1 MLLVSHDLENERNAA
16 MNSTHGWP
24 GVRRPRGTLPA
35 LLLLTSVVACGHSI
49 DAAPA
54 GQPPRSEPARGATSV
69 QTTYRTVRV
78 RGLDIFYREAGPRT
92 APTVLLLHGFPSSSH
107 MFRNLIPALA
117 DRFHVVA
124 PDYPGFGHSS
134 MPPVDEFDYTFDNL
148 AGVIDE
154 FTEKIGL
161 ADYALYMQDYGAP
174 IGFRLAVRH
183 PERVRALVIQN
194 GNAYEEGLPDEFWKP
209 IKDYWRE
216 RTDTKAA
223 ELAKSLE
230 LEGTRWQYTHGAR
243 RPELISPDAW
253 LADQAGL
260 DRPGN
265 REIQLQLFHSYGSN
279 PPLYPQWQGYL
290 RRHQPPTLIVWGKN
304 DQIFP
309 AAGALAYQRDL
320 KEAEL
325 HLLDTG
331 HFALEE
337 EGDTIARLMRRFLD
351 ARLARNE

>member
-1 MLLVSHDLENERNAA
+1 MK
-16 MNSTHGWP
+16 STHAHP
-24 GVRRPRGTLPA
+24 GTRRSGQTLSAVA
-35 LLLLTSVVACGHSI
+35 LLLISVAACAHST
-49 DAAPA
+49 DAPESR
-54 GQPPRSEPARGATSV
+54 PTRPEPSGATSARTV
-69 QTTYRTVRV
+69 HRTVRV
-78 RGLDIFYREAGPRT
+78 RGLDIFYREAGPRS

-124 PDYPGFGHSS
+124 PDYPGFGLSS
-134 MPPVDEFDYTFDNL
+134 MPRVDQFEYTFDNL
-148 AGVIDE
+148 ASVMEE

-161 ADYALYMQDYGAP
+161 THYAIYMQDYGAP

-183 PERVRALVIQN
+183 PERARALVIQN
-194 GNAYEEGLPDEFWKP
+194 GNAYQEGLPDEFWRP

-216 RTDTKAA
+216 RTADRSAA
-223 ELAKSLE
+223 LARSFE
-230 LEGTRWQYTHGAR
+230 LEATRWQYTHGAR
-243 RPELISPDAW
+243 RPELIDPGAW
-253 LADQAGL
+253 LVDHALL

-265 REIQLQLFHSYGSN
+265 KEIQLQLFYSYGSN
-279 PPLYPQWQGYL
+279 PPLYSQWQGYL

-309 AAGALAYQRDL
+309 AAGARAYQRDL
-320 KEAEL
+320 KDVEL

-337 EGDTIARLMRRFLD
+337 EGETIARLMRTFLE
-351 ARLARNE
+351 ARLPRAE

>member
-1 MLLVSHDLENERNAA
+1 
-16 MNSTHGWP
+16 MNSTQGQ
-24 GVRRPRGTLPA
+24 RRILPA
-35 LLLLTSVVACGHSI
+35 LLLLTSVAACAHPT
-49 DAAPA
+49 DTAPA
-54 GQPPRSEPARGATSV
+54 GPEAAVSTR
-69 QTTYRTVRV
+69 TTHRTVRV

-92 APTVLLLHGFPSSSH
+92 APTVLLLHGFPTSSH

-124 PDYPGFGHSS
+124 PDYPGFGLSS
-134 MPPVDEFDYTFDNL
+134 MPRVDQFDYTFDNL
-148 AGVIDE
+148 ADVVDE
-154 FTEKIGL
+154 FTEEIGL
-161 ADYALYMQDYGAP
+161 TRYALYMQDYGAP

-183 PERVRALVIQN
+183 PERVTALVIQN
-194 GNAYEEGLPDEFWKP
+194 GNAYLEGLPDAFWKP

-216 RTDTKAA
+216 RTAA
-223 ELAKSLE
+223 RAALLARSLE
-230 LEGTRWQYTHGAR
+230 LEGTRWQYVHGAR

-253 LADQAGL
+253 LVDQQLL

-265 REIQLQLFHSYGSN
+265 KEIQLQLFYSYGSN
-279 PPLYPQWQGYL
+279 PPLYPAWQDYL

-304 DQIFP
+304 DVIFP
-309 AAGALAYQRDL
+309 AAGARAYLRDL

-337 EGDTIARLMRRFLD
+337 EGETIARLMRRFLD
-351 ARLARNE
+351 ARLAGIE